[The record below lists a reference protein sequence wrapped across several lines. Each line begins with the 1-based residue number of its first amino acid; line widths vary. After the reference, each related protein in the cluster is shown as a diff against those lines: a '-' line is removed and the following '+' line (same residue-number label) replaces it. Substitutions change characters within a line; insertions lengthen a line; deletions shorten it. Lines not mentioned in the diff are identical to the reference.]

1 MSNQTATAQAVQQ
14 STPPTPGSTVA
25 TTALGSSTPPAP
37 IYGTATP
44 RLLRMIRNVVI
55 GALLLFA
62 GLTIVGT
69 IAPGVAL
76 GSARDEVTFGMELRN
91 ARATLAEADRRA
103 SVAFLDPKAATA
115 SGEWT
120 TYESTLDKVSS
131 QLVLAAAQH
140 PGDAGSLAQ
149 VQTQVSDYRRAVEAA
164 RTVAATDA
172 STAGTQYAATSSKLA
187 APLTTLATLAQS
199 SDDRVGAGPVWSV
212 GIWAVVAA
220 WVALVVLVIAS
231 VLIARRTRRVLNVG
245 LVVGVVLVGVALS
258 LVSTANGMVQQSV
271 SDVRTTS
278 LESARI
284 HADTRALAEQAKAAE
299 DRSLLSAGS
308 GSNDYAQATTTLESF
323 LNALPDPVVKTTQI
337 GLWQSYTTAHQ
348 ALPSS
353 LAEAKAQARSTTLKT
368 LTAFVNQAQGLA
380 AADTTAATD
389 ALSTAQKGQL
399 PIGITASLLCLLA
412 IVAALWGITRR
423 LAEYV

>member
-1 MSNQTATAQAVQQ
+1 MTNQTATAQSVQQ
-14 STPPTPGSTVA
+14 PTPQILGSSLA
-25 TTALGSSTPPAP
+25 TTAKASPTPSAP
-37 IYGTATP
+37 MYATSTP

-62 GLTIVGT
+62 GLTIIGT

-103 SVAFLDPKAATA
+103 SVAFLDPKAAATT
-115 SGEWT
+115 GEWA

-140 PGDAGSLAQ
+140 PGDATALAA

-164 RTVAATDA
+164 RTVAVTDA
-172 STAGTQYAATSSKLA
+172 SSGGTQYAATAAKLA
-187 APLTTLATLAQS
+187 PPLASLATLAQS
-199 SDDRVGAGPVWSV
+199 SDARVGSGAVWSV

-220 WVALVVLVIAS
+220 WLALVVLVLAS
-231 VLIARRTRRVLNVG
+231 VLIARRTRRVLNLG
-245 LVVGVVLVGVALS
+245 LVVGVVLVGIALF

-271 SDVRTTS
+271 TQVRTTS
-278 LESARI
+278 LTSARI

-308 GSNDYAQATTTLESF
+308 GSNDYAQAATTLESF
-323 LNALPDPVVKTTQI
+323 LVQLPDQAERTKQTD
-337 GLWQSYTTAHQ
+337 LWRAYTTAHQ
-348 ALPSS
+348 ALSSS
-353 LAEAKAQARSTTLKT
+353 LTEAKAQARSTTLT
-368 LTAFVNQAQGLA
+368 PLTAFVDQAQTA
-380 AADTTAATD
+380 SDTNASDAGTA
-389 ALSTAQKGQL
+389 LGRAQDSQL
-399 PIGITASLLCLLA
+399 PMGIIASLLCLLA
-412 IVAALWGITRR
+412 TGAALWGITRR
-423 LAEYV
+423 LTEYV

>member
-1 MSNQTATAQAVQQ
+1 M
-14 STPPTPGSTVA
+14 
-25 TTALGSSTPPAP
+25 
-37 IYGTATP
+37 YGTSTP
-44 RLLRMIRNVVI
+44 RLLRAIRNVVI

-76 GSARDEVTFGMELRN
+76 GSARDEVTFGMDLRN

-120 TYESTLDKVSS
+120 TYESTLDTVSS

-172 STAGTQYAATSSKLA
+172 STAGTQYAAASSKLA
-187 APLTTLATLAQS
+187 APLATLAALAQG

-212 GIWAVVAA
+212 GIWAVAAA

-231 VLIARRTRRVLNVG
+231 VLIARRTRRVLNIG
-245 LVVGVVLVGVALS
+245 LVVGVVLVGIALS

-271 SDVRTTS
+271 NDVRTTS
-278 LESARI
+278 LASARI
-284 HADTRALAEQAKAAE
+284 HAETRALAEQAKAAE

-308 GSNDYAQATTTLESF
+308 GSSDFSRATTTLETS
-323 LNALPDPVVKTTQI
+323 LNALPDDGEKTAQT
-337 GLWQSYTTAHQ
+337 GLWQAYATAHQ
-348 ALPSS
+348 ALPST
-353 LAEAKAQARSTTLKT
+353 LAEAKVQARSTTLT
-368 LTAFVNQAQGLA
+368 ALTAFVDKAQGLA
-380 AADTTAATD
+380 AADTTTATA
-389 ALSTAQKGQL
+389 ALSTAQQGQL
-399 PIGITASLLCLLA
+399 PIGIVASLLCLIA
-412 IVAALWGITRR
+412 IGAALWGINRR
-423 LAEYV
+423 LTEYV

>member
-1 MSNQTATAQAVQQ
+1 MSNQTATAQSVQQ
-14 STPPTPGSTVA
+14 PTPQSPSSTVA
-25 TTALGSSTPPAP
+25 TTVRTSSTTTTPM
-37 IYGTATP
+37 YGTTTP

-55 GALLLFA
+55 AALLLFA

-76 GSARDEVTFGMELRN
+76 GSARDEVTYGMELRN

-115 SGEWT
+115 AGEWN

-131 QLVLAAAQH
+131 QLVRAAAQH
-140 PGDAGSLAQ
+140 PGDAEALAT
-149 VQTQVSDYRRAVEAA
+149 VQIQVSDYRRAVDAA

-172 STAGTQYAATSSKLA
+172 PTGGTQYAATSSKLA
-187 APLTTLATLAQS
+187 PPMSTLAILAQS
-199 SDDRVGAGPVWSV
+199 SDARVGAGPVWSV

-220 WVALVVLVIAS
+220 WVALVVLVLAS
-231 VLIARRTRRVLNVG
+231 VLMARRTRRVLNLG
-245 LVVGVVLVGVALS
+245 LVVGVVFVGVALS
-258 LVSTANGMVQQSV
+258 LVSTANAMVQQSV
-271 SDVRTTS
+271 TDVRTTS
-278 LESARI
+278 LASARI

-308 GSNDYAQATTTLESF
+308 GSNDYAQATATLETS
-323 LNALPDPVVKTTQI
+323 LSALPEVGVKTAQT
-337 GLWQSYTTAHQ
+337 GLWQSYTAAHQ

-353 LAEAKAQARSTTLKT
+353 LTEAKVQARSMTLT
-368 LTAFVNQAQGLA
+368 PLTAFVDQAQGLA
-380 AADTTAATD
+380 TADRTLATD
-389 ALSTAQKGQL
+389 ALTTAQEGQL

-412 IVAALWGITRR
+412 IVSALWGITRR